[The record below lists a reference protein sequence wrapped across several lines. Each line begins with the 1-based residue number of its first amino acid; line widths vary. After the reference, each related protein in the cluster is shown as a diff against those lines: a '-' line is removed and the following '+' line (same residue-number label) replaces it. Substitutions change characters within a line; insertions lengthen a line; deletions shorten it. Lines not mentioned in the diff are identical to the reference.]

1 MMSNGLCET
10 CSSYQLSKLFSAKKI
25 DVHLRWDVY
34 TLQKRCEFCRLLGWM
49 LARTDL
55 STIVCS
61 TITGQARELES
72 GQKGLFFLFESSN
85 SKIAPVKCPYVV
97 LPLATGYTALNGG
110 YTHLARAAK
119 SQHFDIDLAKE
130 WLRECDG
137 KHGIECRGSHL
148 RSSRTELRLID
159 IEAQCI
165 VAGSPTNK
173 YAALSYV
180 WGSVKPPV
188 LRRENAYLLAMKG
201 CLRGLP
207 IPQAIVDTMTV
218 CRQLGIRYLWVDS
231 LCILQDDEDDVLDQV
246 EHMDV
251 IYRGAYLTI
260 INTTGDN
267 CKAPIAS
274 VSHPREAVQATT
286 SIDGLAVGTVLL
298 RVRDDILKS
307 KWASRGWTLQEY
319 ALSYRSLIITPK
331 GMFFSCSEGI
341 RREDMT
347 GYWTKSLSRPQRYMF
362 PIVLDCAITNKVDT
376 EVLRQVYAPL
386 VTNFTGREVTYVEDI
401 LHAFKGIT
409 KALVPSLKRFE
420 WGMPAQS
427 PDHMQYSLCW
437 SRIGPMERYEEY
449 PSWAWAGW
457 RAPAGEIDGSPH
469 RGVQF
474 LTSKQADAIQ
484 RMGDVYRPYKTE
496 VSTVVHKGEYHARVD
511 FMGRFNEMVHL
522 KTHLAPI
529 NASTHQ
535 AFTEWLST
543 RKQNEEVKSTV
554 YEFLSSSHV
563 RDAKVWFDDATLC
576 LLLADAADFLIAL
589 PVEQVDE
596 DEVYRRVGNPI
607 FLHPRVWEAYKPRA
621 QELFLA

>member
-1 MMSNGLCET
+1 
-10 CSSYQLSKLFSAKKI
+10 
-25 DVHLRWDVY
+25 
-34 TLQKRCEFCRLLGWM
+34 M
-49 LARTDL
+49 LAKTDL
-55 STIVCS
+55 SSIVCS
-61 TITGQARELES
+61 TITGQARELEG
-72 GQKGLFFLFESSN
+72 GQRGLFFVFESSN

-110 YTHLARAAK
+110 FTHLARSAK
-119 SQHFDIDLAKE
+119 AQHFDVDLARE

-137 KHGIECRGSHL
+137 KHGIECRGARL
-148 RSSRTELRLID
+148 RSPRTELRLID
-159 IEAQCI
+159 IDAQCI
-165 VAGSPTNK
+165 VAGSPSNR

-207 IPQAIVDTMTV
+207 LPQTILDTMNV

-231 LCILQDDEDDVLDQV
+231 LCIIQDDEDDVLDQV
-246 EHMDV
+246 EQMDV

-267 CKAPIAS
+267 CKSPIMS
-274 VSHPREAVQATT
+274 VSQPRDAIQETT
-286 SIDGLAVGTVLL
+286 TIDGMAVGTVFL

-319 ALSYRSLIITPK
+319 ALSYRSLIFTPK

-347 GYWTKSLSRPQRYMF
+347 GYWTKNLSRTQRYMF
-362 PIVLDCAITNKVDT
+362 PIVLDCAIANKVDT

-386 VTNFTGREVTYVEDI
+386 VTNFTKREVTYVEDI

-409 KALVPSLKRFE
+409 KALTPSLKRFE
-420 WGMPAQS
+420 WGVPAQS
-427 PDHMQYSLCW
+427 ADHMQFVLCW
-437 SRIGPMERYEEY
+437 SRPGPMERYEEY
-449 PSWAWAGW
+449 PSWSWAGW
-457 RAPAGEIDGSPH
+457 RTPVGDQDIPSAG
-469 RGVQF
+469 GVHF

-484 RMGDVYRPYKTE
+484 RMGDVYRPFKTE
-496 VSTVVHKGEYHARVD
+496 VSTTLYKGEIAPRVD
-511 FMGRFNEMVHL
+511 FAGRFNEMIHL
-522 KTHLAPI
+522 KTYLAPI

-535 AFTEWLST
+535 AFAEWVAAKEDASDKRPTIYDYVKTFAKREALAWI
-543 RKQNEEVKSTV
+543 EE
-554 YEFLSSSHV
+554 
-563 RDAKVWFDDATLC
+563 ATLC
-576 LLLADAADFLIAL
+576 LLIADAADFLIAL

-596 DEVYRRVGNPI
+596 DEVYRRIGNPI